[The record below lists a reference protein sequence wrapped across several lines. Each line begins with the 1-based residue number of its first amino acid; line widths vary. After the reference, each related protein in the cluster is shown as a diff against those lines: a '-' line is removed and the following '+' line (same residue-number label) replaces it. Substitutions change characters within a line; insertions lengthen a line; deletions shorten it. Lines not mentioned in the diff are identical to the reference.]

1 MIHFL
6 PFDFVDFERLKSW
19 VVSEKELIQ
28 FAGPIFTFPLTDA
41 QLEKYSSSTK
51 RKVYTINLD
60 ETKEVIGHC
69 EFNFENEIPRISRV
83 LIGDEKMRNRGIG
96 TEIIQKMSEAF
107 FTDSAV
113 SKIDLNVF
121 AWNDRAIHCYENLGF
136 RINTTTLF
144 ELEVDGEF
152 WENHN
157 MVLTREDFTKNQ
169 R

>member
-121 AWNDRAIHCYENLGF
+121 AWNDRAIACYKKVGFKVNNKKNSTYQFKNEEWDCFNMEINL
-136 RINTTTLF
+136 
-144 ELEVDGEF
+144 
-152 WENHN
+152 H
-157 MVLTREDFTKNQ
+157 
-169 R
+169 